1 MKKFSNE
8 NVEYTAPTMEVIEVT
23 VEFGFSNSLEDPSE
37 NEEIDW

>member
-1 MKKFSNE
+1 MRRVSNGA
-8 NVEYTAPTMEVIEVT
+8 VEYTAPTMEFIEVT

>member
-1 MKKFSNE
+1 MRRVSNGA
-8 NVEYTAPTMEVIEVT
+8 VEYTAPEMEVIEVT